1 MNLTEKMALDCA
13 VKISE
18 PFVDLFFFP
27 IQSDNFIIFDTRS
40 RYAFG
45 TYDFYQD
52 VLSMISG
59 YLEENDIQVL
69 QFANDDS
76 YKLTGDKCF
85 ININK
90 KQEAYLISKCK
101 LIVCNENY
109 SLYSAAALNKKS
121 IGLYSV
127 FDSRN
132 TAPVWNKESQVII
145 ESSRD
150 GNKPAYNQLSEK
162 PKTINFIDPYE
173 VASEILN
180 NLGIEHD
187 LNKYELLHLGENYNQ
202 KIIEIIPD
210 FTSQAGFLQ
219 GTSINLRLDLVDNLK
234 GEIFQYWMSNRKV
247 NLITDQDLNMQLLK
261 SFQKNILSLTIMVT
275 DKISEAFLKACKSLG
290 LKIKLYCAD
299 KKKINDYRFKFLDWN
314 IEKDFNDDLYLE
326 KIENIKKSSKYVS
339 SKIIFSKGQKYASKA
354 SFLNEDVLD
363 KDGNDVILSEEFE
376 EELDYFK
383 IYNEHPPEAK

>member
-132 TAPVWNKESQVII
+132 TAPVWNKGSQVII

-210 FTSQAGFLQ
+210 FTSQTGFLQ

-247 NLITDQDLNMQLLK
+247 NLITDQDLNMQLL
-261 SFQKNILSLTIMVT
+261 N
-275 DKISEAFLKACKSLG
+275 
-290 LKIKLYCAD
+290 
-299 KKKINDYRFKFLDWN
+299 
-314 IEKDFNDDLYLE
+314 
-326 KIENIKKSSKYVS
+326 
-339 SKIIFSKGQKYASKA
+339 
-354 SFLNEDVLD
+354 
-363 KDGNDVILSEEFE
+363 
-376 EELDYFK
+376 
-383 IYNEHPPEAK
+383 